1 VTAQGPYR
9 RAAAGYRRLGWPNP
23 IPVRGK
29 DLPPAGYTGAD
40 GADVTDADV
49 LRWSKGPEGTR
60 NIALRLPDGIVGIDV
75 DAHDGKRGADTLA
88 QAEGALGQLRAT
100 WSSTSRG
107 AEQPSRIY
115 LYQVPA
121 GLDWSHAE
129 ANLRRFGPNVD
140 VLHQGHRYALVAPSE
155 HPTTG
160 KVYRWY
166 PPGPMQP
173 KRGIAS
179 GQAPAPADL
188 AELPTAWVEFLTA
201 PPNRPEPRPGRP
213 VRLTR
218 GTPWQA
224 YNADTEIGTDLLAPA
239 GWTFVYRKGH
249 VEYWRRPGKLD
260 SGHSAS
266 IGDGHDEDG
275 NPALWLF
282 TTSTEFEPG
291 RYYDATG
298 VFAVLHHHG
307 ERSAACKALYELGY
321 GDRVEPPDD
330 GWTWPTEDPGREVS
344 ERSEQRSPAP
354 DLLSPSSLSS
364 QWPTLDPAALYG
376 IAGKV
381 VKTLGPHTEADPAA
395 LLLTFLAAAGSIVG
409 LGPHAIAD
417 AAAHP
422 ARLNVVLV
430 GQTSRARKGTAWAQI
445 RNLLALVDPSWT
457 TGCVLPGIASGEAL
471 IAEVRDG
478 TSDEDLG
485 VADKRRLVLEP
496 EFARLLAVAAREG
509 SILSAVLRE
518 AWDGNVLKN
527 RTKAF
532 PQVATGAHISVVGHI
547 TREELLR
554 RLTDTEAANGFA
566 NRFLF
571 ALVRRSKRLPEG
583 GQLDPA
589 VLDDLA
595 RQVGTAIERAY
606 RVGILHRDG
615 DAREL
620 WAKAYDDFGDG
631 SDGLAGAITARPE
644 AQTLRLSVAYA
655 ALDGSPVITA
665 AHIEAGLAV
674 WSYCEASALAVFG
687 DALGDPIADRLLAA
701 LRDAD
706 DGLDGTAQSALFG
719 RHASAVRLA
728 QARALLEGKGLIVTT
743 TEETGGRPRA
753 VSKVVQR

>member
-1 VTAQGPYR
+1 MTDAFASAGQADR
-9 RAAAGYRRLGWPNP
+9 SSETSETSEERSDRAA
-23 IPVRGK
+23 
-29 DLPPAGYTGAD
+29 
-40 GADVTDADV
+40 
-49 LRWSKGPEGTR
+49 PEG
-60 NIALRLPDGIVGIDV
+60 
-75 DAHDGKRGADTLA
+75 
-88 QAEGALGQLRAT
+88 
-100 WSSTSRG
+100 
-107 AEQPSRIY
+107 
-115 LYQVPA
+115 
-121 GLDWSHAE
+121 
-129 ANLRRFGPNVD
+129 
-140 VLHQGHRYALVAPSE
+140 
-155 HPTTG
+155 
-160 KVYRWY
+160 
-166 PPGPMQP
+166 
-173 KRGIAS
+173 
-179 GQAPAPADL
+179 
-188 AELPTAWVEFLTA
+188 
-201 PPNRPEPRPGRP
+201 
-213 VRLTR
+213 
-218 GTPWQA
+218 
-224 YNADTEIGTDLLAPA
+224 
-239 GWTFVYRKGH
+239 
-249 VEYWRRPGKLD
+249 
-260 SGHSAS
+260 
-266 IGDGHDEDG
+266 
-275 NPALWLF
+275 
-282 TTSTEFEPG
+282 
-291 RYYDATG
+291 
-298 VFAVLHHHG
+298 
-307 ERSAACKALYELGY
+307 
-321 GDRVEPPDD
+321 
-330 GWTWPTEDPGREVS
+330 
-344 ERSEQRSPAP
+344 
-354 DLLSPSSLSS
+354 LLSPSSLSS
-364 QWPTLDPAALYG
+364 QWPTLDPAAYHG
-376 IAGKV
+376 IAGRV
-381 VKTLGPHTEADPAA
+381 VRTLEPHTEADPVA
-395 LLLTFLAAAGSIVG
+395 LLLTFLAAAGNILG

-417 AAAHP
+417 AASHP

-595 RQVGTAIERAY
+595 GQVGAAVERGY
-606 RVGILHRDG
+606 RVGILHRHT

-620 WAKAYDDFGDG
+620 WAKVYDGFGDG
-631 SDGLAGAITARPE
+631 NPGLAGAITARPE
-644 AQTLRLSVAYA
+644 AQALRLSVAYA
-655 ALDGSPVITA
+655 VLDGSPVITT
-665 AHIEAGLAV
+665 AHIEAARAV
-674 WSYCEASALAVFG
+674 WSYCEASALAIFG

-701 LRDAD
+701 LREAA

-743 TEETGGRPRA
+743 SEDTGGRPRL
-753 VSKVVQR
+753 VSTAMTR